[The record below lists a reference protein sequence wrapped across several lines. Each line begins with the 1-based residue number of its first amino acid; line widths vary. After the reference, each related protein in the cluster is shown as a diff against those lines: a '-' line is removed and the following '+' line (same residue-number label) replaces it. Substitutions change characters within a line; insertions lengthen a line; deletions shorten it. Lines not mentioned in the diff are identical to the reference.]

1 MSAHQDHTLD
11 RSHARPARNAQHA
24 RPKQASTQRPLQN
37 TAAVPRG
44 VQHEPAVRVGI
55 LERIGM
61 PRSLAVGFVGLL
73 LFMIGDGV
81 EAGYLAPF
89 LHGHGVSNAKVAL
102 LFTIY
107 GVTVSISSWL
117 SGALSD
123 LWGPKRVMTIGL
135 AIWMVFEVVF
145 LTAGVQTQ
153 SYPMMLLAYAVRGLG
168 YPLFAFGFLVWIA
181 AATPARQM
189 GSAVGWF
196 WFAFSAGLPTLGSLF
211 ASIAIPLIGQIQ
223 TFWASLGLVIVG
235 GMITLVGCR
244 DKAGMVRMANPDTH
258 PVKVVLGSVTILW
271 REPKIA
277 MAGVVRAINTSS
289 EYAFLV
295 IMPAFFTKVIGLT
308 LEDWLHLLSIIFLSN
323 IVFNLASGM
332 MADRIGYRRVIGFAG
347 GIGSA
352 ISVPLLYYMPL
363 LFKGDFTM
371 IAVFGVFYGATLAC
385 FVPLSGLVPQLC
397 PKEKGPALSIL
408 GLGAGISVW
417 LGPLVVTLFQ
427 DSIGIGGVIWVF
439 SGMYLISAALTF
451 FLSVSP
457 AAKAYAEQNPDEA
470 GAPSLAH

>member
-1 MSAHQDHTLD
+1 MSTDNQNI
-11 RSHARPARNAQHA
+11 SVAQRDA
-24 RPKQASTQRPLQN
+24 TPPGSRD
-37 TAAVPRG
+37 
-44 VQHEPAVRVGI
+44 I
-55 LERIGM
+55 FERIGL
-61 PRSLAVGFVGLL
+61 PKSLSIGFLGLL

-89 LHGHGVSNAKVAL
+89 LSSHGVSNDKVAL
-102 LFTIY
+102 LFTVY

-123 LWGPKRVMTIGL
+123 LWGPKRVMAVGL
-135 AIWMVFEVVF
+135 AIWMVFEALF
-145 LTAGVQTQ
+145 LSFGVQTN
-153 SYPMMLLAYAVRGLG
+153 SYAIMLVAYAIRGLG

-181 AATPARQM
+181 AATPSRQM

-196 WFAFSAGLPTLGSLF
+196 WFAFAAGLPTLGSLF
-211 ASIAIPLIGQIQ
+211 AAFAIPAIGQVP
-223 TFWASLGLVIVG
+223 TFWASLGLVTLG
-235 GMITLVGCR
+235 GAITLLFCR
-244 DKAGMVRMANPDTH
+244 DKAGNERLATGGASPL
-258 PVKVVLGSVTILW
+258 KVVFGSVTILW
-271 REPKIA
+271 REPKIM

-332 MADRIGYRRVIGFAG
+332 VADRIGYRRVIGFAG
-347 GIGSA
+347 GVGSA
-352 ISVPLLYYMPL
+352 ITVPLMYYMPL
-363 LFKGDFTM
+363 LFKGDFAM
-371 IAVFGVFYGATLAC
+371 ISLFGVLYGATLAC

-417 LGPLVVTLFQ
+417 LGPLVVTLFR
-427 DSIGIGGVIWVF
+427 SSVGIEGVIWIF
-439 SGMYLISAALTF
+439 SGMYVLSAALTY
-451 FLSVSP
+451 FLAISDE
-457 AAKAYAEQNPDEA
+457 AKAYAQEHPDAE
-470 GAPSLAH
+470 GTFSLGH

>member
-1 MSAHQDHTLD
+1 MHRPMQQTGAASLGGQRAPA
-11 RSHARPARNAQHA
+11 ARDG
-24 RPKQASTQRPLQN
+24 L
-37 TAAVPRG
+37 
-44 VQHEPAVRVGI
+44 
-55 LERIGM
+55 LERIGL
-61 PRSLAVGFVGLL
+61 PRSLSIGFLGLL
-73 LFMIGDGV
+73 LFMVGDGV

-89 LHGHGVSNAKVAL
+89 LHSHGVSNAKVAL

-135 AIWMVFEVVF
+135 AIWMVFEVIFLVF
-145 LTAGVQTQ
+145 GVQTQ
-153 SYPMMLLAYAVRGLG
+153 SYSIMLLAYAVRGLG

-196 WFAFSAGLPTLGSLF
+196 WFAFAAGLPTVGSLF
-211 ASIAIPLIGQIQ
+211 ASIAIPLIGQVQ
-223 TFWASLGLVIVG
+223 TFWASLGLVTLG
-235 GMITLVGCR
+235 GLITLLGCR
-244 DKAGMVRMANPDTH
+244 DKAGLVRLADPSVH

-332 MADRIGYRRVIGFAG
+332 VADRAGYRKVIGFAG

-352 ISVPLLYYMPL
+352 ITVPLMYYMPL
-363 LFKGDFTM
+363 MFKGDFTM
-371 IAVFGVFYGATLAC
+371 IAVFGVLYGATLAC

-397 PKEKGPALSIL
+397 PKEKGAALSIL
-408 GLGAGISVW
+408 GLGAGVSVW

-427 DSIGIGGVIWVF
+427 GSIGMVGVIWVF
-439 SGMYLISAALTF
+439 SGMYVVSALLTF

-457 AAKAYAEQNPDEA
+457 EAKAYAAENPDED